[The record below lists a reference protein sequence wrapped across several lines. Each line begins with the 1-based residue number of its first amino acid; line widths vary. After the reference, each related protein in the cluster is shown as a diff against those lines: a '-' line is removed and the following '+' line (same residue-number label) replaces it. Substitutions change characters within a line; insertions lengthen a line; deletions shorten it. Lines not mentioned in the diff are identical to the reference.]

1 MEKEIKL
8 EDIPGVGAKIAE
20 KLREVGFADPMAI
33 AVASPGELASIAEI
47 GEATAS
53 KIINAVRNM
62 LEMGFE
68 TADKILEKRKQIGY
82 ITTGSKALD
91 QLLGGGVQTQAI
103 TEFFGEYATGKSQ
116 VGFQLSVNVQLPP
129 EKGGLNG
136 SALFIDTE
144 STFRA
149 ERILQIAKAADL
161 EPTKALKNIYVAK
174 AYNSDHQL
182 FLIEKSK
189 EIIKDKNIKL
199 LVVDS
204 LMSHF
209 RAEYTGRGELAARQQ
224 KVNRMM
230 HELQR
235 IADAF
240 NIAIYVTNQVIAR
253 PDVLFGDPTIPSGG
267 HVVAHQA
274 TYRVYLRKSR
284 EDKRI
289 ARLRDS
295 PDLPPGECV
304 FRITEEGIRDV

>member
-174 AYNSDHQL
+174 AYNSC
-182 FLIEKSK
+182 
-189 EIIKDKNIKL
+189 L
-199 LVVDS
+199 L
-204 LMSHF
+204 
-209 RAEYTGRGELAARQQ
+209 YTS
-224 KVNRMM
+224 
-230 HELQR
+230 
-235 IADAF
+235 
-240 NIAIYVTNQVIAR
+240 
-253 PDVLFGDPTIPSGG
+253 PSP
-267 HVVAHQA
+267 
-274 TYRVYLRKSR
+274 
-284 EDKRI
+284 
-289 ARLRDS
+289 RD
-295 PDLPPGECV
+295 
-304 FRITEEGIRDV
+304 